1 MTEKDFYKIKEFAI
15 PEVKYLKVN
24 LIVNQKERL
33 ITKILDSYDKV
44 Y

>member
-15 PEVKYLKVN
+15 PKVKYLKVN
-24 LIVNQKERL
+24 LIINQKERL
-33 ITKILDSYDKV
+33 INKILGSYDKV